1 MLHER
6 RNPIQL
12 PGESHAGT
20 DILGTHRGFPD
31 DAGPL
36 RVFVDPIFNRL
47 IVIGKER
54 ILFLQKLIPDTYE
67 FLDDV
72 SRLVFRDGP
81 AGHESDA
88 VPIQIIEG
96 TGFQSDEDLEAV
108 RIGDT
113 LGTQRGQIFRRKFR
127 AAEVFQRHLFT
138 GGPEID
144 VEIQGEKIVENLD
157 VGKNGGIHDNSVS
170 WLKGLRVR
178 CDSLQQV
185 FGGSVPAVPGPDFH
199 PRSHPQEWSGFGLS
213 FQNVHREAQAHEKR
227 LPHAKSVKKPRF
239 SE

>member
-1 MLHER
+1 MMLAH
-6 RNPIQL
+6 
-12 PGESHAGT
+12 
-20 DILGTHRGFPD
+20 F
-31 DAGPL
+31 
-36 RVFVDPIFNRL
+36 VCFVDPIFNRL

-127 AAEVFQRHLFT
+127 AAEVFQHHLLA
-138 GGPEID
+138 GRPEID
-144 VEIQGEKIVENLD
+144 VEIQSKKIVENLD
-157 VGKNGGIHDNSVS
+157 VGKNGGIHNNSVIR
-170 WLKGLRVR
+170 LKGLRVL
-178 CDSLQQV
+178 CDSLQRV
-185 FGGSVPAVPGPDFH
+185 FRGSVPEVPARGSR
-199 PRSHPQEWSGFGLS
+199 PRSHPQE
-213 FQNVHREAQAHEKR
+213 
-227 LPHAKSVKKPRF
+227 
-239 SE
+239 